1 MDINEITIESI
12 SIISSAGSIP
22 VTFTVTDPV
31 PNIGSKLTIELPT
44 KTDGTLIVLI
54 EYETSPTASALQ
66 WLTPEQTLGKKH
78 PYLFSQCQA
87 IHARSIVPCQ
97 DTPSVK
103 FTYNANLRFPEEL
116 VGLMSAIRKNIKPGF
131 TEFEQTVPT
140 PAYLIAIAVGRLVS
154 KSLGPM

>member
-1 MDINEITIESI
+1 MDINEITIENI
-12 SIISSAGSIP
+12 SIVSSAGSIP
-22 VTFTVTDPV
+22 VTFRVTDPV

-44 KTDGTLIVLI
+44 KTDGIVIVLI

-116 VGLMSAIRKNIKPGF
+116 TGLMSAIRKNIKPGF